1 MTESPSFQLVDAMR
15 ALQAALDH
23 HDSAVSESQDLGR
36 SDWRCL
42 QALVN
47 KGPLSPSVLQKRLGL
62 TSGSVT
68 ALLDR
73 LERRGLIERHRD
85 PADRRGLRI
94 VPTQAAGRMVEAASD
109 PLESVTSKLL
119 ERWGSD
125 RSKAAGQACLD
136 LAKLVEW
143 SARRV

>member
-1 MTESPSFQLVDAMR
+1 MTESLKFQLVDSMR

-23 HDSAVSESQDLGR
+23 LDAVVGESQKLGR
-36 SDWRCL
+36 NDWRCL
-42 QALVN
+42 HALVRN
-47 KGPLSPSVLQKRLGL
+47 DPQSPTGLQKRLSL

-85 PADRRGLRI
+85 PADRRAQRI
-94 VPTQAAGRMVEAASD
+94 VPTRAAERIVEEASN
-109 PLESVTSKLL
+109 PLESVTSKLS
-119 ERWGSD
+119 ERWGAE
-125 RSKAAGQACLD
+125 RSEAAGQTCLD